1 MDVITIKSPSGTFNL
16 SDLGFRWHREHE
28 ALGTADFSLRSDHI
42 PGKTGDWYFGSE
54 VGTKEY
60 EFTLSLLEDDL
71 TTLDQKIA
79 ELNDVLFDA
88 YGKPQLLEITLDY
101 TRKMFYAYFSE
112 PIAPTTE
119 TILSKMKLTFV
130 SFDGKKYSADKA
142 SEFLWGSEKI
152 NFKANY
158 KLGDTGT
165 GANALTITS
174 NQSLDTF
181 VDGKAVKPSI
191 KIVGTGTNV
200 KLTCAGRSIAVG
212 TFTSKT
218 IAIDTEMFIAYFD
231 GVETLIDMDDFY
243 IVPNAKVS
251 VTGTGMNFVLTID
264 YQNVYM

>member
-1 MDVITIKSPSGTFNL
+1 MDEIVVMDNGVEKRTLNSFGLHAYP
-16 SDLGFRWHREHE
+16 EHE
-28 ALGTADFSLRSDHI
+28 NPASADFVYLSETISDTTWLFGSNNKNKVISI
-42 PGKTGDWYFGSE
+42 PCFYFGSQSDFQRLIDSLNHFFFD
-54 VGTKEY
+54 EY
-60 EFTLSLLEDDL
+60 LKPRVIKTFFDYDSDRYMNTRVN
-71 TTLDQKIA
+71 TPF
-79 ELNDVLFDA
+79 ELNRSSGNKELTIN
-88 YGKPQLLEITLDY
+88 L
-101 TRKMFYAYFSE
+101 
-112 PIAPTTE
+112 IA
-119 TILSKMKLTFV
+119 
-130 SFDGKKYSADKA
+130 FDGKKYSSDKA
-142 SEFLWGSEKI
+142 SEILWGSEKI

-200 KLTCAGRSIAVG
+200 KLTCAGRSITVG

-218 IAIDTEMFIAYFD
+218 IIIDTEMFIAYFD

-243 IVPNAKVS
+243 IVPNSKVS